1 MTNLCHL
8 NHKNDCF
15 CQKGLSRDQ
24 GGGVRVGS
32 KEDGPKGVSVWGGAV
47 LPVWLVIGDKFL
59 KFCQI

>member
-32 KEDGPKGVSVWGGAV
+32 KEDGPKGVSVWGGG
-47 LPVWLVIGDKFL
+47 L
-59 KFCQI
+59 FCQFGW